1 MGKAITHFF
10 SQQPFYFLKFQMK
23 LLLLLLII
31 ISTVVFIIQNQ
42 QPVAIYFL
50 GTSAKTALLTL
61 EFSVGIWVIL
71 FSISGILTSLIMQ
84 FLNQLSSSYSPRNF
98 TFFPQL
104 PKLSEY
110 SPFSKKA
117 DWGKTSQRNWD
128 KIEQEFE
135 EEDSWDIEKPPTES
149 TFTRRELEQ
158 KIQEEEEQATNF
170 EVQQFPKKASRQG
183 SVYSY
188 TYREL
193 RDSEDGSLFNES
205 VKPPPKKQENPKS
218 KSKNVDQIYD
228 ANYRILT
235 PPYRNDQEYSNF
247 DQEEDQDW
255 I

>member
-1 MGKAITHFF
+1 
-10 SQQPFYFLKFQMK
+10 MK

-31 ISTVVFIIQNQ
+31 ISTVVFTIQNQ
-42 QPVAIYFL
+42 QSIALYFL
-50 GTSAKTALLTL
+50 GTSTQTALLTL
-61 EFSVGIWVIL
+61 EFPVGIWVIL

-84 FLNQLSSSYSPRNF
+84 FLNQLSSPSSPRNF
-98 TFFPQL
+98 SALSQAF
-104 PKLSEY
+104 KLSKF

-117 DWGKTSQRNWD
+117 DWGKRYQRNWE

-149 TFTRRELEQ
+149 TFTSQKLEQ
-158 KIQEEEEQATNF
+158 KIQEEEEQATSF
-170 EVQQFPKKASRQG
+170 EVQQSPKKASRQG
-183 SVYSY
+183 SIYSY

-193 RDSEDGSLFNES
+193 HDSEDGPLFNES
-205 VKPPPKKQENPKS
+205 IKPSPKKQENPNS
-218 KSKNVDQIYD
+218 KSKVVDQIYD

-235 PPYRNDQEYSNF
+235 PPYHNVQESSNF